1 LEPLAVSP
9 FQCCAEGGAEKVM
22 NRRILTFVLASSALL
37 SVIAF
42 AAAQQSGTAPE
53 ANAMLDRVVTALKA
67 NEAAAISC
75 VQRQE

>member
-1 LEPLAVSP
+1 
-9 FQCCAEGGAEKVM
+9 M

-37 SVIAF
+37 SGIAF

-53 ANAMLDRVVTALKA
+53 ANSMLDRAVTALKA